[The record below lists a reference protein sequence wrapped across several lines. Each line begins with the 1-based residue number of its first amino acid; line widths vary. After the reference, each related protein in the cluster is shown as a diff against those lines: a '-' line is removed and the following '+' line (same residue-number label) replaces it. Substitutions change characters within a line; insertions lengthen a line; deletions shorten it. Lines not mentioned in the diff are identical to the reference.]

1 MQEYITIH
9 NARQNNLKGFG
20 LKIPKRKITIFT
32 GVSGSGKSSIVFD
45 TIAQE
50 AGRQLNENF
59 SKFVRNFLPKYSQPD
74 ADAIDNLSMAVVVDQ
89 SRLGGNSRSTLGTI
103 TDINPLIR
111 LLFSRLGQPYLGPA
125 WNFSFNDPHGMCP
138 TCEGIGRIVGLDLE
152 KALDLEKSL
161 NEGAILLPGYKVG
174 SWLLKSFTNTGFF
187 DNDKPL
193 KEYSEEEMN
202 RFLYA
207 QGEKI
212 DSLYMEGM
220 SSTYEGLV
228 ARFNRSNIK
237 GGNESSA
244 TTQKKIASFMNEQKC
259 PDCQGKR
266 FNPQVLACKIAGYS
280 IADVLAMQVDELLTV
295 LQEISEESVQPL
307 LQNIQARITDLIN
320 IGLDYVSLDRETT
333 TLSGGESQRVKMVKH
348 LSSSLNDVI
357 YIFDE
362 PSIGLHPRD
371 VHRLNE
377 LLVKL
382 RDKGNTV
389 IVVEHDPDVI
399 KAADH
404 IIDVGPKAGKNG
416 GYITY
421 EGTFEGL
428 LRSDTLTG
436 KAFGQMVDFKEAPRQ
451 SQQVI
456 ETKKSTLHNLKNTA
470 LRVPLGVFTVVTGV
484 AGSGKSSLVNGVFA
498 KEYPEAITIDQ
509 SAVAGNIRSNPATY
523 SGIMNDIRK
532 LFSQENKVSAGLFSY
547 NSDGACETCKGHGT
561 IKMELSFMDSVEVL
575 CQACGGKR
583 FKEEVY
589 QYRLKGKSIDEVLAM
604 SITEAV
610 EFFEEKA
617 IQRKLKQILAV
628 GLGYMTLG
636 QPLNTLSGGE
646 CQRLKLAKE
655 LSKKGNIYIMDEPTT
670 GLHMADIKSILAII
684 ERLVEKGNTVIVIE
698 HNLEVMKAADWLI
711 DVGIDGGIRG
721 GEVLYE
727 GIPEKLIECQ
737 SSITAQYL
745 F

>member
-9 NARQNNLKGFG
+9 NARQNNLKGFD

-244 TTQKKIASFMNEQKC
+244 ATQKKIASFMNEQKC

-333 TLSGGESQRVKMVKH
+333 TLSGGES
-348 LSSSLNDVI
+348 
-357 YIFDE
+357 
-362 PSIGLHPRD
+362 
-371 VHRLNE
+371 
-377 LLVKL
+377 
-382 RDKGNTV
+382 
-389 IVVEHDPDVI
+389 
-399 KAADH
+399 
-404 IIDVGPKAGKNG
+404 
-416 GYITY
+416 
-421 EGTFEGL
+421 
-428 LRSDTLTG
+428 
-436 KAFGQMVDFKEAPRQ
+436 
-451 SQQVI
+451 
-456 ETKKSTLHNLKNTA
+456 
-470 LRVPLGVFTVVTGV
+470 
-484 AGSGKSSLVNGVFA
+484 
-498 KEYPEAITIDQ
+498 
-509 SAVAGNIRSNPATY
+509 
-523 SGIMNDIRK
+523 
-532 LFSQENKVSAGLFSY
+532 
-547 NSDGACETCKGHGT
+547 
-561 IKMELSFMDSVEVL
+561 
-575 CQACGGKR
+575 
-583 FKEEVY
+583 
-589 QYRLKGKSIDEVLAM
+589 
-604 SITEAV
+604 
-610 EFFEEKA
+610 
-617 IQRKLKQILAV
+617 
-628 GLGYMTLG
+628 
-636 QPLNTLSGGE
+636 
-646 CQRLKLAKE
+646 
-655 LSKKGNIYIMDEPTT
+655 
-670 GLHMADIKSILAII
+670 
-684 ERLVEKGNTVIVIE
+684 
-698 HNLEVMKAADWLI
+698 
-711 DVGIDGGIRG
+711 
-721 GEVLYE
+721 
-727 GIPEKLIECQ
+727 
-737 SSITAQYL
+737 
-745 F
+745 